1 MRYTRACLSYLAD
14 GAQMGFVR
22 RPLCSNSNS
31 NSSNNISFSSIS
43 SARRSSPG
51 SSPLS
56 SLQRPST
63 TITTITT
70 RQWQVASAT
79 DTRLRQVP
87 NHCAFTAGGTC
98 VWQRCA
104 AGDTHL
110 AASAAAASYV
120 LSRTAPTVHPGAK
133 AVDQTSHTTVPHT
146 MLFYDTARVQGVAVS
161 YPPPHP
167 SGGYD
172 WRSQYEYPPQP
183 EQYGYPIAQQLPPH
197 IYSAR
202 ASTDL
207 PGQLQRMPNE
217 QWWSPKVVGARQVM
231 TETIVK
237 MHLAGCKNR
246 EVSTVIA
253 RQRNSA

>member
-1 MRYTRACLSYLAD
+1 M
-14 GAQMGFVR
+14 F
-22 RPLCSNSNS
+22 
-31 NSSNNISFSSIS
+31 
-43 SARRSSPG
+43 
-51 SSPLS
+51 
-56 SLQRPST
+56 
-63 TITTITT
+63 
-70 RQWQVASAT
+70 
-79 DTRLRQVP
+79 
-87 NHCAFTAGGTC
+87 
-98 VWQRCA
+98 
-104 AGDTHL
+104 
-110 AASAAAASYV
+110 
-120 LSRTAPTVHPGAK
+120 
-133 AVDQTSHTTVPHT
+133 
-146 MLFYDTARVQGVAVS
+146 FYDTARVQGVAVS

-183 EQYGYPIAQQLPPH
+183 EQYGYQIAQQLPPH
-197 IYSAR
+197 TYSAR